1 MSLALAIIGDIVP
14 PRERAK
20 YQGFF
25 LAVFGTASVLGPVMG
40 GFFAGADSLLGVA
53 GWRWVF
59 FINVPIGLAAMAVVA
74 RVLHLPHT
82 ARRPPHRLAGR
93 ARPWSSAWCRC

>member
-20 YQGFF
+20 YQGYF
-25 LAVFGTASVLGPVMG
+25 LAVFGTSSVLGPVLG
-40 GFFAGADSLLGVA
+40 GFFAGADTILGVD

-59 FINVPIGLAAMAVVA
+59 YINVPIGLAAMVVVA

-82 ARRPPHRLAGR
+82 PHRPPHRLARRGR
-93 ARPWSSAWCRC
+93 A